1 MMQTSPM
8 HTPMHPD
15 STKLTIP
22 TDTEIERRILFLSF
36 FSYRHFWAV
45 FITLASLPLLGL
57 FSLKNRRLQRNLIV
71 AFLYLKGA

>member
-22 TDTEIERRILFLSF
+22 TDTEIERRILFLSLF
-36 FSYRHFWAV
+36 LYRHFWAV
-45 FITLASLPLLGL
+45 FITLASLSLLGL